1 MQKLMLLMKVS
12 ERLFLVSVKIC
23 SGLRWI
29 EDVEL
34 FKLQIL
40 VAIEFFTHLFAVN
53 FDCLQKLSLDV
64 DRV

>member
-34 FKLQIL
+34 FKL
-40 VAIEFFTHLFAVN
+40 
-53 FDCLQKLSLDV
+53 
-64 DRV
+64 